1 MTVSLPMI
9 GSFEGTVVGVAPASI
24 HGDVYFDVLLWPAG
38 TGGSA
43 VPTDE
48 GAVRA
53 GAVHARVPSHL
64 LVGMTGGPRA
74 GSRLRLKLLMGQVS
88 GVEVVG

>member
-1 MTVSLPMI
+1 MLPMI
-9 GSFEGTVVGVAPASI
+9 GTFEGTVVGVAPASI

-38 TGGSA
+38 SA
-43 VPTDE
+43 VPE
-48 GAVRA
+48 EESAIRA

-64 LVGMTGGPRA
+64 VGGMTGGPKA
-74 GSRLRLKLLMGQVS
+74 GVRLRLKMLLGQVN